1 MPPVRSRAISCALAL
16 LFASAALAT
25 AQAPLAWT
33 PLNKWALPQGASC
46 CRCGALW
53 LSPAAH
59 QPKCPPHRFYVLS
72 PVSTTT
78 GMESTPGRCPGP
90 KGAVGCS
97 CCCSA
102 RSASLS
108 PPSACPLREA
118 IWQMVGLQSCKFAT
132 SNDWCHRLECPPLC
146 MAQLAVGILH
156 FLGCFCA
163 PTRVLPCS
171 GLSFFSFILVYDPS

>member
-1 MPPVRSRAISCALAL
+1 MCPQCALVRSRALSPCCLRRL
-16 LFASAALAT
+16 LL
-25 AQAPLAWT
+25 QLPRRHL

-59 QPKCPPHRFYVLS
+59 QPKCPPHRFCVLS

-78 GMESTPGRCPGP
+78 GMESTPGCCPGP
-90 KGAVGCS
+90 KEGAVGCS

-102 RSASLS
+102 WSASLS